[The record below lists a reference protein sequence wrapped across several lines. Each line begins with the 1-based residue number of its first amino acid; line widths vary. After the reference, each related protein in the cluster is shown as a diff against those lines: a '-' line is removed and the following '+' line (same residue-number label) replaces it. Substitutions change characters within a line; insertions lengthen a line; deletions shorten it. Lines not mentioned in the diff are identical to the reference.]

1 MDYKFP
7 QYFQLGQEL
16 ELRADKMRVFD
27 NGIYR
32 DATPEEIAEWSHQ
45 EEFEYP
51 PSLEDSLAAIEES
64 FRKGLAL

>member
-1 MDYKFP
+1 
-7 QYFQLGQEL
+7 
-16 ELRADKMRVFD
+16 MRVCD
-27 NGIYR
+27 NGTYR
-32 DATPEEIAEWSHQ
+32 DATPEEISEWNRQ

>member
-1 MDYKFP
+1 MSKCI
-7 QYFQLGQEL
+7 E
-16 ELRADKMRVFD
+16 
-27 NGIYR
+27 NGIIR
-32 DATPEEIAEWSHQ
+32 DATPEEIKEWAQQ